1 MSEEMKNNMQ
11 EVNPEELDEVA
22 GCAAGGHWIVYTVV
36 KGDSLSRIGKHY
48 HVTVN
53 DLVRWNNIPN
63 PRLILVGQKLRIYV
77 R

>member
-11 EVNPEELDEVA
+11 EVNPEMMEE
-22 GCAAGGHWIVYTVV
+22 AAGGAAGGRWIVYTVV
-36 KGDSLSRIGKHY
+36 KGDSLSRIGTRY

-53 DLVRWNNIPN
+53 DLARWNHIAN
-63 PRLILVGQKLRIYV
+63 PRLILVGQKLKIYV

>member
-11 EVNPEELDEVA
+11 EVNPEELEE
-22 GCAAGGHWIVYTVV
+22 AAGGAGKGYFIYTVV
-36 KGDSLSRIGKHY
+36 KGDSLSRIAKRY

-53 DLVRWNNIPN
+53 DLVRWNGIEN
-63 PRLILVGQKLRIYV
+63 PRLILIGQKLVIY

>member
-22 GCAAGGHWIVYTVV
+22 GGAAGGHWI
-36 KGDSLSRIGKHY
+36 SKHY